1 MSTSLSIFE
10 QQIPDFLRTAEVD
23 PLTKALAGGT
33 GNKRI
38 SIRGNVFR
46 MVVNGEEIKKS
57 PNRELQIIVANAATK
72 VSRTFYEGTYNAD
85 AAVPPTCWSTD
96 GVTPDASVEEP
107 VSSNCAGCPNNIK
120 GSGQGDSRACRF
132 SQRLAVQVVGD
143 PTGDVY
149 QLTLPAQSLFG
160 KGEGDNMPFQQYCKL
175 LAANGRSI
183 NTMVTEMYFDTDSA
197 TPKLF
202 FRPVAHVT
210 QEQYESAVEAGQ
222 SEEAKRAIVMTVA
235 QSDGVKKIAGPAPVK
250 AAAKPAPKAEPEGDE
265 EPEPVAKK
273 KAAKPAVAEGKKN
286 LADVM
291 DQWG

>member
-1 MSTSLSIFE
+1 MNTNMSIF
-10 QQIPDFLRTAEVD
+10 QQQLPDFLRTAEVD
-23 PLTKALAGGT
+23 PLTKALAGST

-46 MVVNGEEIKKS
+46 MVVSGEEVKKS
-57 PNRELQIIVANAATK
+57 PNRELQIIIVNAATK
-72 VSRTFYEGTYNAD
+72 VSRTFYEGTYSAD
-85 AAVPPTCWSTD
+85 AAVPPTCWSSD

-107 VSSNCAGCPNNIK
+107 ASSNCTGCPNNIK
-120 GSGQGDSRACRF
+120 GSGQGESRACRF
-132 SQRLAVQVVGD
+132 SQRLAVQIVGD

-202 FRPVAHVT
+202 FRPIAHVT
-210 QEQYESAVEAGQ
+210 QEQYASAIEAGQ

-235 QSDGVKKIAGPAPVK
+235 QSDGVKKIAGPASTKPV
-250 AAAKPAPKAEPEGDE
+250 AKPAPRVDPDEDE
-265 EPEPVAKK
+265 ETEPVAKK
-273 KAAKPAVAEGKKN
+273 KAPKPAVAEGKKN